1 MLLTGTFSEYPL
13 PLLLEILQHKEETG
27 LLEISSA
34 EQSGYVFLKKG
45 DVKRCDFGS
54 VSGAKAI
61 ELAKSVSNAS
71 FHFRPLESTDY
82 ARVAWQSN
90 FGLNETTK
98 RSNVRVQVQA
108 SLLQLLSYLEA
119 AYSILKDTALRIRSY
134 FLPNPLISKEAAPE
148 LESVSTEEE
157 IADRTHSYAA
167 SGKVDSQSS
176 VSLSEK
182 PLTQSRQVAASSAP
196 TPTKVNEAFSEGPR
210 SQTLIEGSQHLKR
223 QLAIYRLRQFSRAY
237 EAMQSLR
244 SCAAATA
251 TTTQNNLTRTWM
263 SVSGLCSRYANRAL
277 GYITIHSRTAAASL
291 HQKVSEAQIAMRL
304 GKDRIISNLRV
315 NLDGIS
321 PLIRGP
327 MNRALEYITIQ
338 SRGASASLHQRVS
351 DAQIAMGLGKD
362 RFISYLRV
370 NLDRVPPLVRGRMN
384 SLQSVPGVAW
394 SRVTSLSSQITA
406 ANVMIRTSR
415 VSYPSAKEV
424 RAWSEKAQLFTKNLF
439 TRVIGVARSSPPIIL
454 NNIANDSRSGLTVT
468 RNSAT
473 HLPSF
478 RRFGED
484 NLSFGI
490 IVSVL
495 IAASGLTIF
504 ALLRDSQPNN
514 FAATEESVVNP
525 AESNTSPLSKPR
537 RVQRKR
543 RTKQKNS
550 SVEKSYEE

>member
-45 DVKRCDFGS
+45 DLKRCDFGG

-71 FHFRPLESTDY
+71 FYFRPLESTDY

-98 RSNVRVQVQA
+98 RSNVRVQVQQ
-108 SLLQLLSYLEA
+108 LLQLLSYLEA
-119 AYSILKDTALRIRSY
+119 AYSILQDTALRIRSY

-148 LESVSTEEE
+148 PESVITEEE
-157 IADRTHSYAA
+157 IVDRSHSYAA
-167 SGKVDSQSS
+167 SGRVYSQSS

-182 PLTQSRQVAASSAP
+182 PLTQSRHVAASSAP
-196 TPTKVNEAFSEGPR
+196 TPTKVNEAFSEGAR
-210 SQTLIEGSQHLKR
+210 SLSLIEGSQHLKR
-223 QLAIYRLRQFSRAY
+223 QLAIYRLRQFSRGY

-244 SCAAATA
+244 SYTATTA

-263 SVSGLCSRYANRAL
+263 SVSGLCSTYANRAL
-277 GYITIHSRTAAASL
+277 AYITIHGRTAATSL

-315 NLDGIS
+315 NLEGIS
-321 PLIRGP
+321 LLIRGP
-327 MNRALEYITIQ
+327 MNRALENITIQ

-351 DAQIAMGLGKD
+351 DAQSAIGLGKD

-384 SLQSVPGVAW
+384 SLQSVPRVAW
-394 SRVTSLSSQITA
+394 SRVTSLSSQVTV
-406 ANVMIRTSR
+406 ANVTVRTSR

-424 RAWSEKAQLFTKNLF
+424 REWSEKAQLLTMNLV

-454 NNIANDSRSGLTVT
+454 KTIANYSRSGLTMT
-468 RNSAT
+468 RNSTT
-473 HLPSF
+473 HLPSL
-478 RRFGED
+478 RRLGED

-495 IAASGLTIF
+495 IAASALTIF
-504 ALLRDSQPNN
+504 ALLLDSQPNN
-514 FAATEESVVNP
+514 FATTEESVVSP
-525 AESNTSPLSKPR
+525 AKSNTRLVSKQR
-537 RVQRKR
+537 RTQRKR